1 MALTGK
7 QERFVQ
13 ELVKGS
19 SQRQAY
25 INAGYSSKDKSDN
38 YLDSKASQ
46 LFKKDKVRERYNALT
61 SELQN
66 DALWTREQA
75 INEYLSMKD
84 RAKKEIDSKG
94 IKMAN
99 MTMYLKCIESLNK
112 LCFEH
117 DLKQAKLE
125 AEINHL
131 KKKVETMD
139 KIDNEDNNDL
149 ANALIKLAGGHIDD

>member
-13 ELVKGS
+13 DLVKGS

-84 RAKKEIDSKG
+84 RAKKLIAKV
-94 IKMAN
+94 
-99 MTMYLKCIESLNK
+99 LKWPI
-112 LCFEH
+112 
-117 DLKQAKLE
+117 
-125 AEINHL
+125 
-131 KKKVETMD
+131 
-139 KIDNEDNNDL
+139 
-149 ANALIKLAGGHIDD
+149 